1 MKATLFSAKG
11 VKTGQMTLPK
21 EFGEK
26 INMVLL
32 AQAIRVYQDRAHIG
46 LAKTKTRA
54 EVNRTK
60 KKLYRQK
67 GTGGARHGSRR
78 APIFVGGGVAHG
90 PRPIKRELG
99 LPSKMK
105 KQSLASA
112 LSLKA
117 KNGEVVAVT
126 GVAKLIKTKDA
137 SLLADKIL
145 KELKNQKRLTV
156 ALAQGEN
163 KTAFR
168 NLKNVQVIP
177 YKNLN
182 AYQVYF
188 GGGLVIDKSVFEKV
202 TPVAKVER
210 LEARAKPASRK
221 K

>member
-1 MKATLFSAKG
+1 MTKVTVFSAKG

-26 INMVLL
+26 VNMALL
-32 AQAIRVYQDRAHIG
+32 AQAIRVYGDRAHVG

-90 PRPIKRELG
+90 PRPVKRELD
-99 LPSKMK
+99 LSSKLK
-105 KQSLASA
+105 KKA
-112 LSLKA
+112 LITAFSLKA
-117 KNGEVVAVT
+117 KNEEILALS
-126 GVAKLIKTKDA
+126 GVGKLIKTKEVKV
-137 SLLADKIL
+137 LADKIL
-145 KELKNQKRLTV
+145 KEFKGIKRITI
-156 ALAQGEN
+156 ALADEN
-163 KTAFR
+163 LSAMRAIR
-168 NLKNVQVIP
+168 NLEKVKAIP

-188 GGGLVIDKSVFEKV
+188 GGCLAIDKDVFEK
-202 TPVAKVER
+202 PAKT
-210 LEARAKPASRK
+210 RK
-221 K
+221 VK